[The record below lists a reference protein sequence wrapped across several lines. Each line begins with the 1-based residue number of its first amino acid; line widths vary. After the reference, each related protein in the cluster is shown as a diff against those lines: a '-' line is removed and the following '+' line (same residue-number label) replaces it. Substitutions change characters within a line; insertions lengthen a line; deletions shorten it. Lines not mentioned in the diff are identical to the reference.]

1 MDDAHDHSD
10 VVGDEAVA
18 AEAAAAAAAAVSGAE
33 LPNGAAAGAGGAAAE
48 DAAPSPSSS
57 STEPPLFDE
66 FYDDWAAF
74 DQAVAMAIEKHHP
87 IRKRSSLTFEV
98 YNRTV
103 SKGRHD
109 RRPIAEFLS
118 KTFKCTHGIKF
129 RSRGTGKR
137 LRHKLRDIGCPFHI
151 YASAIE
157 YGAGYRVKVR
167 THDKH
172 NHPIGPD
179 AMKHIGA
186 LQDADYDLV
195 QDGDAEDMASPT
207 HGDHLE
213 HHVHGHAAYAHDGA
227 ADSALSHAVHGALH
241 HHANAADILD
251 AGVHDSEGLLD
262 TSIESHIGEF
272 ASAAV
277 ASDAQGDVQA
287 VAVAAAAAVMTAPP
301 VGSSAQSTPA
311 AASLTPSGFEEST
324 TLEGLRRKI
333 AHFASE
339 REWDQFHTPRNLVLA
354 LAGEMGELCECF
366 QWKGDDK
373 PVDQWTPEE
382 RVHLGEEMSDVM
394 IYLIRLADKCN
405 IDLPSAIHD
414 KMLKNARKYPAE
426 MVKGSSKKYNEY
438 KRPRIDKEATL

>member
-1 MDDAHDHSD
+1 MDGLEMKSDLAVAMEHAHDHSD

-18 AEAAAAAAAAVSGAE
+18 AAAAAAAAAAVGAD
-33 LPNGAAAGAGGAAAE
+33 PSGAAAA
-48 DAAPSPSSS
+48 SS
-57 STEPPLFDE
+57 EPPLFDE
-66 FYDDWAAF
+66 FYEDWAAF
-74 DQAVAMAIEKHHP
+74 DQAVATAIEKHHP

-207 HGDHLE
+207 HGDLD
-213 HHVHGHAAYAHDGA
+213 HHVHGHAAYGHDGS
-227 ADSALSHAVHGALH
+227 ADAALSHAVHGSLH

-251 AGVHDSEGLLD
+251 AGVHDSESLLD
-262 TSIESHIGEF
+262 SSIESHIGEF
-272 ASAAV
+272 TSAAV
-277 ASDAQGDVQA
+277 TSDAQAVAVATQVEAQA
-287 VAVAAAAAVMTAPP
+287 AAAVAAAAAAVSSPVVIPQTAPP
-301 VGSSAQSTPA
+301 
-311 AASLTPSGFEEST
+311 ASLATSTFEEST

-382 RVHLGEEMSDVM
+382 RTHLGEEMSDVM

-405 IDLPSAIHD
+405 IDLPAAIHD
-414 KMLKNARKYPAE
+414 KMIKNANKYPAD

-438 KRPRIDKEATL
+438 KRARIDKEATL